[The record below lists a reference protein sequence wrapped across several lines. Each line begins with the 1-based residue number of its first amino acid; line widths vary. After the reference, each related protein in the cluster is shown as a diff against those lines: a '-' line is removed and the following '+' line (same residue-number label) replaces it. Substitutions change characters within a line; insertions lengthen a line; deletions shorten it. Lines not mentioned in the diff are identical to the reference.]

1 MQGIFLKSSQRR
13 ATHIIGVET
22 KTHWGCKMEN
32 KCEKQMGG
40 GTSLAYWHH
49 TCFDTCW
56 PPQHVQ
62 TAQTVQAALARPC
75 TLYGGWVAFPKTS
88 LKENWHAA

>member
-40 GTSLAYWHH
+40 VLPWHTGTIHVLTRAGLPSMYRQLRQCRLRWLGHVH
-49 TCFDTCW
+49 CMEDGSHSQR
-56 PPQHVQ
+56 PP
-62 TAQTVQAALARPC
+62 
-75 TLYGGWVAFPKTS
+75 
-88 LKENWHAA
+88 